1 MLDGPFQ
8 TGTKGITKVPG
19 EEPRHWKLA
28 EVHNPQRAVIEM
40 ELQGAVMRFVLT
52 FEALPN
58 RQTSLTQH
66 ITLEGSRTGEYETV
80 METFAKNMGQG
91 MERLADE
98 MERFACSFR
107 SQNDDGVILN

>member
-1 MLDGPFQ
+1 
-8 TGTKGITKVPG
+8 
-19 EEPRHWKLA
+19 
-28 EVHNPQRAVIEM
+28 M
-40 ELQGAVMRFVLT
+40 ELQGAVMRFAFT

-58 RQTSLTQH
+58 GQTSLAQH

-80 METFAKNMGQG
+80 MEMFAKNISPG
-91 MERLADE
+91 MERLADD